1 MSEPTEHIVSNY
13 DALNAH
19 AEGVVDNEKQL
30 RRLKRFRAD
39 RVFIKNLGLLLMLIG
54 IFAILL
60 STAYYIYKK
69 YSTAKPIYEVVDKP
83 VYINNTVIRTV
94 ETEVPYKKIVFRDK
108 EIIVEVPVPT
118 PPSSSFGK
126 FTKFHVEPIDKDG
139 IGKII
144 TGKRYESSGDFDT
157 NKTHQQYCYA
167 TSPNNPDND
176 ITLAILKGGKVEY
189 GDLFS
194 TIRAFSP
201 GASTDEIKRLRR
213 DLRKAARKY
222 CKFEL
227 DLKQKSRALPSSTS
241 STENNSVKK

>member
-69 YSTAKPIYEVVDKP
+69 YSTAKPIYEVIDKP
-83 VYINNTVIRTV
+83 IYIDKTVVKEVIR
-94 ETEVPYKKIVFRDK
+94 
-108 EIIVEVPVPT
+108 EIIIEVPVPT
-118 PPSSSFGK
+118 KPESSFGK
-126 FTKFHVEPIDKDG
+126 FTKFHNVKINKNG
-139 IGKII
+139 IGRII
-144 TGKRYESSGDFDT
+144 TGKRYESEDKYDS
-157 NKTHQQYCYA
+157 NKTYQQYCYA
-167 TSPNNPDND
+167 TSQDNPDND
-176 ITLAILKGGKVEY
+176 ITLAILKDGKVEY

-194 TIRAFSP
+194 AIWSFSP
-201 GASTDEIKRLRR
+201 GSSTTEIKKIRQ
-213 DLRKAARKY
+213 DLRKAARKH

-227 DLKQKSRALPSSTS
+227 NLKQKSRALPGSTS
-241 STENNSVKK
+241 STENINVEK

>member
-69 YSTAKPIYEVVDKP
+69 YSTAEPRYEVVHIPK
-83 VYINNTVIRTV
+83 YIDQTIIKEVQ
-94 ETEVPYKKIVFRDK
+94 TEVLVEKIVFRDK
-108 EIIVEVPVPT
+108 EIIVEVLVPVP
-118 PPSSSFGK
+118 SGSSFGK
-126 FTKFHVEPIDKDG
+126 FYKFHDEIIDKDG
-139 IGKII
+139 IGRII
-144 TGKRYESSGDFDT
+144 TGKLYENPGDFDT

-167 TSPNNPDND
+167 TSQNNPDNS
-176 ITLAILKGGKVEY
+176 ITLAILKDGKVEY
-189 GDLFS
+189 GNLFS

-201 GASTDEIKRLRR
+201 GASTDKIKRLRR

-227 DLKQKSRALPSSTS
+227 NLKQKSKALPSSTS
-241 STENNSVKK
+241 STENINVEK